1 MIHLVIREPIA
12 YQRTLCQ
19 ALSDSYNGAFVAWF
33 AEKGEPFVPAP
44 REDFRR
50 RFISEVG
57 YGRLYR
63 ELRSDP
69 QPIVILGSWSSAIA
83 HKTLSITR
91 LLRVPVFIWTDHPHP
106 RQRNWAFDRGRKSYL
121 RILGKRVAGFLAC
134 GRPTARHLASL
145 GIAPEKI
152 TNFPYWVDV
161 PQIWSP
167 PKGCEGIDVAQP
179 LRLIAV
185 GRHVP
190 AKAFE
195 VAIEAVAL
203 ANKNAGRCLAKLEL
217 VGDGPERQRLESV
230 AKSMSLDG
238 VVKFSGWIEND
249 QVWKRVHDA
258 DALVITSRFEPY
270 GVVVLEALANGRP
283 VLASDRVVA
292 ALDRDDATGAIFFH
306 PAADPRPLA
315 EQIRTLSENRN
326 VLKASSLAARAIAEK
341 WPLARAA
348 AILQPIVDQ
357 VNQQRT
363 RQNPD
368 KSPNLNDGM
377 SGHPARP
384 TADPS

>member
-19 ALSDSYNGAFVAWF
+19 ALSDSYKGAFVAWF
-33 AEKGEPFVPAP
+33 AEKGAPFVPAA

-50 RFISEVG
+50 RFISDVG
-57 YGRLYR
+57 YGKLYR

-69 QPIVILGSWSSAIA
+69 EPIVILGSWSSAIA

-91 LLRVPVFIWTDHPHP
+91 LLRVPVLIWTDHPHP
-106 RQRNWAFDRGRKSYL
+106 HQRNWAFDRGRKSYL

-134 GRPTARHLASL
+134 GEPTVKHLESL
-145 GIAPEKI
+145 GIALEKI
-152 TNFPYWVDV
+152 TNFPYWVDL
-161 PQIWSP
+161 PPTWTP
-167 PKGCEGIDVAQP
+167 PKGCEGIAAGQP

-185 GRHVP
+185 GRQVP
-190 AKAFE
+190 VKAFE

-203 ANKNAGRCLAKLEL
+203 ANKNAGRCLATLEL
-217 VGDGPERQRLESV
+217 VGDGPERQRLESF
-230 AKSMSLDG
+230 AKSMSLDHI
-238 VVKFSGWIEND
+238 VKLSGRIEND

-292 ALDRDDATGAIFFH
+292 ALDRDDGKGAIFFH
-306 PAADPRPLA
+306 PAGDPRPLA
-315 EQIRTLSENRN
+315 EQIRSLSENRN
-326 VLKASSLAARAIAEK
+326 VLKASSVAARAIAEE

-348 AILQPIVDQ
+348 AILQPMLEQ
-357 VNQQRT
+357 VNQHRK
-363 RQNPD
+363 RQSPD
-368 KSPNLNDGM
+368 KAPNAYDGM

-384 TADPS
+384 TSNPS